1 MQSILIVDDME
12 SIHEMLDTIIQ
23 PLGFSTHYASNGND
37 ALELFQKERP
47 EIILVDIK
55 MSPMDG
61 LELTKKLKEIDPE
74 AIVIIMSGQ
83 ADIENALVSLKLG
96 VFDFLT
102 KPFKLDQLLSAISRA
117 SNQLKSQRESEGE
130 DDALRGHS
138 SAIRKLNQTID
149 RVANSTAPVLLHG
162 ETGTQKSLVAGRI
175 HRSQANRESDS
186 PFVSYDC
193 KENSAE
199 AIREQLLGE
208 DDRGGPLLQ
217 KADSGTLV
225 LANIDALPAELQS
238 KVGNLIRDTKT
249 QTRIICST
257 SKSLELLV
265 EKNEFDDSLYY
276 RISSLVVEV
285 PSLRQR
291 AEDIPMIANS
301 ILRACGMEA
310 LDITDPARALLQAY
324 RWPGNFKELQE
335 AVEHAAAHCSDDTI
349 RVEDL
354 PERVRDTSAWP
365 KLAEYIEEATLEYK
379 RRVLQACCG
388 DTEQAAQ
395 ILGCQHEQVS

>member
-12 SIHEMLDTIIQ
+12 PIHDMLDTVIQ
-23 PLGFSTHYASNGND
+23 PLGFSTHYASNGID
-37 ALELFQKERP
+37 ALKLFQEKQP
-47 EIILVDIK
+47 EIVLVDIK

-61 LELTKKLKEIDPE
+61 LELTKKLKEIDPD
-74 AIVIIMSGQ
+74 AIVIMMSGQ
-83 ADIENALVSLKLG
+83 ADVENALLSLKLG

-102 KPFKLDQLLSAISRA
+102 KPFKFDQLLSAISRA
-117 SNQLKSQRESEGE
+117 SDLLKSRRESGDK

-149 RVANSTAPVLLHG
+149 RVANSTAPVLLYG
-162 ETGTQKSLVAGRI
+162 EAGTQKSLVAAQI

-186 PFVSYDC
+186 PFVCYDC

-217 KADSGTLV
+217 KADSGTLA

-265 EKNEFDDSLYY
+265 EKTEFDESLYY

-291 AEDIPMIANS
+291 SEDIPMIANS
-301 ILRACGMEA
+301 ILRACGMGA
-310 LDITDPARALLQAY
+310 LEITDPARALLQAY

-335 AVEHAAAHCSDDTI
+335 AVEHASAHCSDDTI

-354 PERVRDTSAWP
+354 PERMRDTSAWP
-365 KLAEYIEEATLEYK
+365 KLADYIEEATSEYK
-379 RRVLQACCG
+379 RRVLQACHG

-395 ILGCQHEQVS
+395 ILGCQQTQLP